1 MRRTLTLV
9 FLVSTATM
17 LAVIEGTASAEPR
30 GQAQGRALDLF
41 EQSAKAYREGRFQE
55 AVDLLLEA
63 RKVKP
68 EPVLLYNL
76 GRAYEALGRTVEAA
90 DAYDQYLREDPR
102 AADRRA
108 IEGRVA
114 TLRAQAAEL
123 EKARAAAPASP
134 GDEGRDRS
142 SRAVGDAPLRNEPD
156 SPTIAPWVVAGAG
169 LGVLAGAVVVGA
181 LANSKHD
188 DAVAEPRQAAAQEK
202 QDSAESLSTT
212 STILF
217 VAGGV
222 VTAVGLGW
230 LGVRAFSASP
240 QPSAARG
247 VRVVP
252 GFGSLVLG
260 GRF

>member
-1 MRRTLTLV
+1 VRRTLSIALLV
-9 FLVSTATM
+9 LPATTA
-17 LAVIEGTASAEPR
+17 LAYERSASAEPR
-30 GQAQGRALDLF
+30 GREQGRALDLF
-41 EQSAKAYREGRFQE
+41 EQSAKAYREGRFQD

-76 GRAYEALGRTVEAA
+76 GRAYEALGKSVEAA
-90 DAYDQYLREDPR
+90 EAYEQYLREDPR

-108 IEGRVA
+108 IEGRVS

-123 EKARAAAPASP
+123 EKARATPA
-134 GDEGRDRS
+134 GGNDDRRDRS
-142 SRAVGDAPLRNEPD
+142 NDVVPPAEPESAAV
-156 SPTIAPWVVAGAG
+156 APWVVAGLGLAVIGAG
-169 LGVLAGAVVVGA
+169 FVTGAI
-181 LANSKHD
+181 ANSKHD

-202 QDSAESLSTT
+202 QDSAESLATT

-230 LGVRAFSASP
+230 LGLRAFSASP
-240 QPSAARG
+240 QPSSVRG

-252 GFGSLVLG
+252 GLGSIALG
-260 GRF
+260 ARF